1 MGRPR
6 VLVVDD
12 SVVARRL
19 VSTALA
25 SEGSVEVVGVAPD
38 GRVALANIE
47 RLRPDVVT
55 LDVDMPVMDG
65 LETLEA
71 IRERW
76 PHLIVIM
83 FSTYTTRGAQI
94 TLDALALGA
103 NDYVVKP
110 SGTASPTEAMGRI
123 REELLPRILTLHPG
137 APPDGT
143 TRPTVVAEPVSPAT
157 GPAARIDVIAIG
169 VSTGGP
175 TALGTVL
182 PELSS
187 RFPVPV
193 LIVQHMPPMFTRVL
207 AERLDRT
214 STLRVVEAADGQ
226 VLDAGGAWLAP
237 GDRHMTVERAGAQMR
252 IRTDV
257 GPRENSCRPSV
268 DPLFRSV
275 AEAYGPHAL
284 GIVMTGMGSDGMRG
298 ALQLHAAGARVIVQD
313 EASSVVWGMPGFVV
327 QSGIADAIVPLAGL
341 SAEIERR
348 LDVGRVRA
356 PLRSPVGVGP

>member
-1 MGRPR
+1 MAKPR

-19 VSTALA
+19 VSSALA
-25 SEGSVEVVGVAPD
+25 SDGSVEVVGVAAD
-38 GRVALANIE
+38 GRVALASIE
-47 RLRPDVVT
+47 RLRPDAVT

-76 PHLIVIM
+76 PDLVVIM
-83 FSTYTTRGAQI
+83 FSTYTARGAQI
-94 TLDALALGA
+94 TLDALTLGA

-110 SGTASPTEAMGRI
+110 SGTASPTEAMARI
-123 REELLPRILTLHPG
+123 REELLPRILTLCPE
-137 APPDGT
+137 APADGT
-143 TRPTVVAEPVSPAT
+143 IRPTVVAQPVSPAP
-157 GPAARIDVIAIG
+157 GQVARVDVIAIG

-182 PELSS
+182 PQLPSHL
-187 RFPVPV
+187 PVPL

-214 STLRVVEAADGQ
+214 SPLHVVEAADGHI
-226 VLDAGGAWLAP
+226 LDGGGAWIAP
-237 GDRHMTVERAGAQMR
+237 GDRHMTVERAGAEVR
-252 IRTDV
+252 IRTNV

-275 AEAYGPHAL
+275 AETFGAHAL
-284 GIVMTGMGSDGMRG
+284 GIVMTGMGNDGMRG
-298 ALQLHAAGARVIVQD
+298 ARQLHEAGARVIVQD
-313 EASSVVWGMPGFVV
+313 EPSSVVWGMPGFVV
-327 QSGIADAIVPLAGL
+327 QSGIADDIVPLAGL
-341 SAEIERR
+341 AAEIERR
-348 LDVGRVRA
+348 LEVGRVKA
-356 PLRSPVGVGP
+356 PLQRPVGVGP

>member
-1 MGRPR
+1 
-6 VLVVDD
+6 
-12 SVVARRL
+12 
-19 VSTALA
+19 
-25 SEGSVEVVGVAPD
+25 
-38 GRVALANIE
+38 
-47 RLRPDVVT
+47 
-55 LDVDMPVMDG
+55 
-65 LETLEA
+65 
-71 IRERW
+71 
-76 PHLIVIM
+76 
-83 FSTYTTRGAQI
+83 
-94 TLDALALGA
+94 
-103 NDYVVKP
+103 
-110 SGTASPTEAMGRI
+110 
-123 REELLPRILTLHPG
+123 
-137 APPDGT
+137 
-143 TRPTVVAEPVSPAT
+143 
-157 GPAARIDVIAIG
+157 

-182 PELSS
+182 PALSS

-214 STLRVVEAADGQ
+214 SALRVVEAADGQ

-237 GDRHMTVERAGAQMR
+237 GDRHMTVERAGAQVR
-252 IRTDV
+252 IHTDV

-284 GIVMTGMGSDGMRG
+284 GIVMTGMGNDGMRG

-327 QSGIADAIVPLAGL
+327 QSGIADAIVPLEGL

-348 LDVGRVRA
+348 VDVGRVRS

>member
-1 MGRPR
+1 
-6 VLVVDD
+6 
-12 SVVARRL
+12 
-19 VSTALA
+19 
-25 SEGSVEVVGVAPD
+25 
-38 GRVALANIE
+38 
-47 RLRPDVVT
+47 
-55 LDVDMPVMDG
+55 
-65 LETLEA
+65 
-71 IRERW
+71 
-76 PHLIVIM
+76 
-83 FSTYTTRGAQI
+83 
-94 TLDALALGA
+94 LGA

-110 SGTASPTEAMGRI
+110 SGAASPTEAMGRI

-143 TRPTVVAEPVSPAT
+143 TRPTVVAEPVSAAT

-214 STLRVVEAADGQ
+214 SALRVVEAADGQ

-237 GDRHMTVERAGAQMR
+237 GDRHMTVERAGAQVR

-275 AEAYGPHAL
+275 AEAYGPNAL